1 MLKEKLPPHDI
12 DAERGVLSS
21 ILINPSSL
29 AKVADFLRPED
40 FYRVSYG
47 LVYKAMISLERKQVP
62 LDLIALKD
70 ELERAHAMQQI
81 GDFFAVVDLMDAE
94 ITSGRIGHYAKIVH
108 EHKQLRDLISLAG
121 DIVMNAYERDSK
133 TLEKAIEGIHAISQG
148 RDGTR
153 ASKLSEVMERYMLRL
168 SEMHEQRKRNLV
180 TGVPTGFTAIDRILG
195 GLQPSDLVTLAARP
209 GRGKTSMALAI
220 ARYIM
225 RHSAQVGCK
234 ILMFSLEMSEWQLAQ
249 RLLSMESEIDQ
260 TRLRMADIDDDEWG
274 PIVKAA
280 GSLSEGQMW
289 IDDTAGMNTT
299 DMRMRAKREQAEH
312 GLDLVIVDYM
322 QLMEVATE
330 DSRHMENRVQQVS
343 KISRDLKAMARELNV
358 PVLALAQLS
367 RAVEQRAGKVPQLSD
382 LRESGTIEQDSDVVA
397 FIYQDEAK
405 ETLADGSC
413 YVEFLVAKH
422 RNGPTGTATLRFVPY
437 LTQFLNLEKY
447 DLEVQR

>member
-21 ILINPSSL
+21 ILINPSAL
-29 AKVADFLRPED
+29 VKVADFLRPED
-40 FYRVSYG
+40 FYRMSHG
-47 LVYKAMISLERKQVP
+47 LIYKAMLSLERKQVA

-70 ELERAHAMQQI
+70 ELERQHAMETV
-81 GDFFAVVDLMDAE
+81 GNFYTVVDLMDIE

-108 EHKQLRDLISLAG
+108 EHKQLRDIISLAG
-121 DIVMNAYERDSK
+121 EMVTNAYERNSQ

-148 RDGTR
+148 QSGNR
-153 ASKLSEVMERYMLRL
+153 ASRLSEVMDRYMQRL
-168 SEMHEQRKRNLV
+168 SEMHEQRKRNVV

-195 GLQPSDLVTLAARP
+195 GLQPSDLITVAARP
-209 GRGKTSMALAI
+209 GRGKTSLALNI
-220 ARYIM
+220 AQHIM
-225 RHSAQVGCK
+225 HRSAQVGCK

-249 RLLSMESEIDQ
+249 RLLSMESEVDQ
-260 TRLRMADIDDDEWG
+260 TRLRMGDIEDEEWN

-280 GSLSEGQMW
+280 GTLSEGQMW

-322 QLMEVATE
+322 QLMEVTSE

-382 LRESGTIEQDSDVVA
+382 LRESGTIEQDSDVVG
-397 FIYQDEAK
+397 FIYQDEEK
-405 ETLADGSC
+405 KSLIDGSC
-413 YVEFLVAKH
+413 YIEFMIAKH

-447 DLEVQR
+447 DLEVAR